1 MSSNHLRH
9 VESMSLLPSGAGK
22 ISQLNAVVLGE
33 SIASEENDLVFPS
46 KEFSSQA
53 LVSSPQQYMEMHKRS
68 MEDPAGFW
76 SDIASE
82 FFWKQKWG
90 DRVVSENLDVR
101 KGPIHIEVCFF
112 FSCLV
117 KMVDISERSWMYQ
130 PVVQGGNHQHL
141 LQLLRQKC

>member
-1 MSSNHLRH
+1 MSYNHLRH

-76 SDIASE
+76 SGIASE
-82 FFWKQKWG
+82 FHWKQKWG
-90 DRVVSENLDVR
+90 DQVVSENLDVR
-101 KGPIHIEVCFF
+101 KGPIHIEVWFLFFVF
-112 FSCLV
+112 FSLSC
-117 KMVDISERSWMYQ
+117 
-130 PVVQGGNHQHL
+130 
-141 LQLLRQKC
+141 

>member
-1 MSSNHLRH
+1 MDKLLRCKTMSSNHQRH

-53 LVSSPQQYMEMHKRS
+53 LVSSPHQYMEMHKRS

-76 SDIASE
+76 SGIASE
-82 FFWKQKWG
+82 FYWKQKWG
-90 DRVVSENLDVR
+90 DQVVSENLDVR
-101 KGPIHIEVCFF
+101 KGPIHIEVWFLFF
-112 FSCLV
+112 VFFLPLSC
-117 KMVDISERSWMYQ
+117 
-130 PVVQGGNHQHL
+130 
-141 LQLLRQKC
+141 